1 MRWASFPRC
10 SSKLQGIMKDEM
22 GIIHY
27 LDLPA
32 RELKG
37 EKERKVDGRYSIQIR
52 EHEFSLNKV
61 PSS

>member
-1 MRWASFPRC
+1 
-10 SSKLQGIMKDEM
+10 MKDEM
-22 GIIHY
+22 GISHY

-52 EHEFSLNKV
+52 EHELSLNKV
-61 PSS
+61 PSN